1 MLRMMV
7 GDATARAITGDIV
20 LARGIRG
27 IDDGRGAGQGI
38 AVIAIGETVTEMDGV
53 RKIKTGTPAETG
65 IMKDEV
71 RLFFLKK
78 KFLIVVRFSIIAK
91 VLQDTQPKVIDCV
104 TVPARLFEKV
114 PGTDPELRLLED
126 PG

>member
-27 IDDGRGAGQGI
+27 IDDGRGAGRGI
-38 AVIAIGETVTEMDGV
+38 AVIAIGETVIETDGV

-78 KFLIVVRFSIIAK
+78 KNS
-91 VLQDTQPKVIDCV
+91 
-104 TVPARLFEKV
+104 
-114 PGTDPELRLLED
+114 
-126 PG
+126 